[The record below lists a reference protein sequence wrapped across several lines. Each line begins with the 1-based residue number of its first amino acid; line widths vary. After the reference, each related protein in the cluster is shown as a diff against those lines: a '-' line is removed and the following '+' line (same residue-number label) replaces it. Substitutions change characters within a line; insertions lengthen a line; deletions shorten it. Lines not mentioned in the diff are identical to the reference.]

1 MQRIQVYLY
10 PNRITLVSNLDE
22 GSAHNVEWRIV
33 YQRTVKIYKGI
44 DNIIELELKNNDQKR
59 IELGTNELKLVLMD
73 QSQNLINTYTAQS
86 LEDSTIVGLA
96 RITIPSNDLASL
108 DPQYL
113 RFAVYQVKGLNESLL
128 TYTDSQ
134 FGGIGTIQLLN
145 GINAQT
151 TITRKYDRWTQMT
164 DYNNAKFEERKIYKL
179 SEAIPTDGYRAIPI
193 TNMSFTLQANNF
205 LGQFSLEG
213 TNQEVIGNE
222 AFLNSKILYQAYIPG
237 SPQTGSVIIP
247 NIDVS
252 GLTYIRLKYLADNA
266 GSFDYITVSV

>member
-44 DNIIELELKNNDQKR
+44 NNIIELEVRNNDQKR
-59 IELGTNELKLVLMD
+59 IELGTSELKLVLMD

-96 RITIPSNDLASL
+96 RITIPSADIAEL

-113 RFAVYQVKGLNESLL
+113 RFAVYQTNAIFENVL
-128 TYTDSQ
+128 TYNDSQ
-134 FGGIGTIQLLN
+134 FGAIGTIQLLN
-145 GINAQT
+145 GINTQT

-164 DYNNAKFEERKIYKL
+164 DYNNARFEERKIYKI

-193 TNMSFTLQANNF
+193 TEMSFTLQANSF
-205 LGQFSLEG
+205 LGEFSLEG

-222 AFLNSKILYQAYIPG
+222 AFINSKILYQAYIPG
-237 SPQTGSVIIP
+237 SPQTGPVIIP
-247 NIDVS
+247 NIDVTD
-252 GLTYIRLKYLADNA
+252 LTYIRLKYLAANT
-266 GSFDYITVSV
+266 GSIDSITVTV

>member
-96 RITIPSNDLASL
+96 RITIPSADIANL

-113 RFAVYQVKGLNESLL
+113 RFAVYQVKGLNENLL

-151 TITRKYDRWTQMT
+151 TVTRKYDRWTQMT
-164 DYNNAKFEERKIYKL
+164 DYNNARFEERKIYKL

-213 TNQEVIGNE
+213 TSQEVIGNE
-222 AFLNSKILYQAYIPG
+222 AFLNPKILYQAYIPG